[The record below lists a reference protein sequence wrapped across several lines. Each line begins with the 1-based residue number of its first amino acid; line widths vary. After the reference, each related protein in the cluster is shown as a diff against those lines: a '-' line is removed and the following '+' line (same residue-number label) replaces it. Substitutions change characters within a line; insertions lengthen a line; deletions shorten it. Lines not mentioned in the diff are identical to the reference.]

1 MSHGLQGKA
10 HAPGRTEPL
19 TFGQPLLPSPARALE
34 SHSLMSSRKFGLNLV
49 VVLVIAALFTGF
61 WALINRP
68 VSAPA
73 WPEQISGFSYS
84 PFRLNESP
92 QRGQYPSEQELREDL
107 TQLSALTDS
116 IRLYTVEGSQAQIPR
131 LAEELGLRVT
141 LGIWISP
148 DLERNEREI
157 ARAIALANTS
167 RSVIRVVVGNEALFR
182 EEVTPEG
189 LIAYLDRVRAA
200 VKVPVTTSE
209 QWHIWKAHPELAGHV
224 DLIAAHILPYWEF
237 VPMSDAVQFVLDRAR
252 ELKQQFPR
260 KPLLL
265 SEVGWPS
272 NGRMRGGADATQADQ
287 AIYLRTL
294 VNTLNRHGYNYF
306 VIEAYDQPWKAS
318 DEGSVGAYWG
328 VFNAARQQ
336 KFNFEGPVVAIP
348 QWRALAVASVVLA
361 LLALA
366 LLLIDGST
374 LRQRGRTFLTV
385 IAFLCGSVLVWIAY
399 DYSQQYSTWFSLTVG
414 VLLGLG
420 ALGVFIVLLTE
431 AHELAEAV
439 WIHKRRREFLPVH
452 TDNAY
457 RPKVS
462 VHVPCYNEP
471 PEMVK
476 QTLDALAAL
485 DYPDFE
491 VLVIDNNTQ
500 DPAVWEPLKAHCERL
515 GERFRFFHV
524 SPLAGFK
531 GGALNYLLPHTAADA
546 EVVAVIDSDYCVD
559 RHWLKHMVPHF
570 ADPTIAVVQSPQDYR
585 DAHESLFKTLC
596 YSEYKGFFHIGM
608 VTRNERNAIIQHGT
622 MTMTRRSVLD
632 ELGWA
637 EWCIC
642 EDAELGLRVF
652 ERGYSAAYAHAS
664 YGQGL
669 MPDTFIDFKKQRFRW
684 AYGAIQIIK
693 HHAGAL
699 LRGRGS
705 ELTRGQR
712 YHFLAGWLPWIADG
726 MNIFFTVGALLW
738 SAAMIIVPQR
748 VDPPLLM
755 FAIPPLALFG
765 FKVGKILFLYRRA
778 VGVDL
783 KDAFAAALAGLALSH
798 TIAKAVLYG
807 FFTRSMPFIRTPK
820 HADSHGVLVA
830 IAEAREELFILLL
843 LWSAAAGICL
853 VQGLPNTDMRFWV
866 VMLLVQSLP
875 YLAALVMAF
884 LSSLPRR
891 ETLAERAS
899 HGEGA

>member
-1 MSHGLQGKA
+1 
-10 HAPGRTEPL
+10 
-19 TFGQPLLPSPARALE
+19 
-34 SHSLMSSRKFGLNLV
+34 MSSRKFGLNLV
-49 VVLVIAALFTGF
+49 VVLAIAALFTGF

-84 PFRLNESP
+84 PFRLGESP
-92 QRGQYPSEQELREDL
+92 QKGQYPSDNEMRQDL
-107 TQLSALTDS
+107 EQLSKLTDS
-116 IRLYTVEGSQAQIPR
+116 IRIYTVEGTQADIPR
-131 LAEELGLRVT
+131 LAEEFGLRVT

-157 ARAIALANTS
+157 ATAIQLANNS
-167 RSVIRVVVGNEALFR
+167 RSVVRVVVGNEALFR
-182 EEVTPEG
+182 EEVTPEN
-189 LIAYLDRVRAA
+189 LIKYLDRVRAA

-209 QWHIWKAHPELAGHV
+209 QWHIWKENPQLAKHV

-237 VPMSDAVQFVLDRAR
+237 VPMKDSVEFVLDRAR
-252 ELKQQFPR
+252 ELKHQFPR
-260 KPLLL
+260 NPLLL

-294 VNTLNRHGYNYF
+294 VNTLNRRGYNYF

-328 VFNAARQQ
+328 VYNAERQQ
-336 KFNFEGPVVAIP
+336 KFNFDGPVVAIP

-361 LLALA
+361 MIALMV
-366 LLLIDGST
+366 LFIDGSA
-374 LRQRGRTFLTV
+374 LRQRGRTFLTF
-385 IAFLCGSVLVWIAY
+385 ITFLCGSVLVWIAY

-414 VLLGLG
+414 VLLALG

-439 WIHKRRREFLPVH
+439 WIHKRRREFLPVQA
-452 TDNAY
+452 DSAY

-485 DYPDFE
+485 DYPDYE
-491 VLVIDNNTQ
+491 VLVIDNNTK
-500 DPAVWEPLKAHCERL
+500 DPAVWEPLKAHCEKL

-524 SPLAGFK
+524 APLAGFK
-531 GGALNYLLPHTAADA
+531 GGALNYLIPHTAKDA
-546 EVVAVIDSDYCVD
+546 EVIAVIDSDYCVD
-559 RHWLKHMVPHF
+559 RNWLKHMVPHF
-570 ADPTIAVVQSPQDYR
+570 ADPKIAVVQSPQDYR
-585 DAHESLFKTLC
+585 DQHESAFKKLC

-608 VTRNERNAIIQHGT
+608 VTRNDRDAIIQHGT
-622 MTMTRRSVLD
+622 MTMTRRSVLE

-652 ERGYSAAYAHAS
+652 EKGLSAAYAHNS
-664 YGQGL
+664 YGKGL

-693 HHAGAL
+693 HHASAL
-699 LRGRGS
+699 LRGKGS

-726 MNIFFTVGALLW
+726 MNIFFTIGALLW
-738 SAAMIIVPQR
+738 SAAMIIVPHR
-748 VDPPLLM
+748 VDPPLM
-755 FAIPPLALFG
+755 IFAIPPLALFF
-765 FKVGKILFLYRRA
+765 FKVGKIIFLYRRA
-778 VGVDL
+778 VGVNL

-807 FFTRSMPFIRTPK
+807 FFTSSMPFFRTPK
-820 HADSHGVLVA
+820 NADSHGLLVA
-830 IAEAREELFILLL
+830 ISEAREELFIMLL
-843 LWSAAAGICL
+843 LWGAALGIYL
-853 VQGLPNTDMRFWV
+853 VQGLPSSDMRFWV
-866 VMLLVQSLP
+866 AMLLVQSLP
-875 YLAALVMAF
+875 YVAALVMAF
-884 LSSLPRR
+884 LSSLPKPG
-891 ETLAERAS
+891 EKAAEPQQA
-899 HGEGA
+899 

>member
-1 MSHGLQGKA
+1 
-10 HAPGRTEPL
+10 
-19 TFGQPLLPSPARALE
+19 
-34 SHSLMSSRKFGLNLV
+34 MSSRKFGLNLV
-49 VVLVIAALFTGF
+49 VVLAIAALFTGF
-61 WALINRP
+61 WALVNRP

-84 PFRLNESP
+84 PFRLGESP
-92 QRGQYPSEQELREDL
+92 QKGQYPSDDEMRQDLEQMNK
-107 TQLSALTDS
+107 LTDS
-116 IRLYTVEGSQAQIPR
+116 IRIYTVEGSQADIPR
-131 LAEELGLRVT
+131 LAEEFGLRVT

-157 ARAIALANTS
+157 ATAIELANTS
-167 RSVIRVVVGNEALFR
+167 RSVVRVVVGNEALFR
-182 EEVTPEG
+182 EEITPEA
-189 LIAYLDRVRAA
+189 LIQYLDRVRAA

-209 QWHIWKAHPELAGHV
+209 QWHIWKEHPELAKHV

-237 VPMSDAVQFVLDRAR
+237 VPMQDSVAFVLDRAR

-294 VNTLNRHGYNYF
+294 VNTLNRRGYNYF

-328 VFNAARQQ
+328 VFNAERQQ

-361 LLALA
+361 MIALTV
-366 LLLIDGST
+366 LLIDGSA
-374 LRQRGRTFLTV
+374 LRQRGRTFLTF
-385 IAFLCGSVLVWIAY
+385 ITFLCGSVLVWIGY

-414 VLLGLG
+414 VLLALG
-420 ALGVFIVLLTE
+420 ALGVFIVLMTE

-439 WIHKRRREFLPVH
+439 WIHKRRREFLPVQG
-452 TDNAY
+452 DSAY

-485 DYPDFE
+485 DYPDYE
-491 VLVIDNNTQ
+491 VLVIDNNTK
-500 DPAVWEPLKAHCERL
+500 DPAVWEPLKAHCEKL
-515 GERFRFFHV
+515 GERFKFFHV
-524 SPLAGFK
+524 APLAGFK
-531 GGALNYLLPHTAADA
+531 GGALNYLIPHTAEDA
-546 EVVAVIDSDYCVD
+546 EVIAVIDSDYCVD
-559 RHWLKHMVPHF
+559 RNWLKHMVPHF
-570 ADPTIAVVQSPQDYR
+570 ADPKIAVVQSPQDYR
-585 DAHESLFKTLC
+585 DQHESAFKKLC

-608 VTRNERNAIIQHGT
+608 VTRNDRDAIIQHGT
-622 MTMTRRSVLD
+622 MTMTRRSVLV

-652 ERGYSAAYAHAS
+652 EKGLSAAYAHNS
-664 YGQGL
+664 YGKGL

-693 HHAGAL
+693 HHAAAL
-699 LRGRGS
+699 LRGKGS

-738 SAAMIIVPQR
+738 SAAMIIVPHR
-748 VDPPLLM
+748 VDPPLM
-755 FAIPPLALFG
+755 IFAIPPLALFF
-765 FKVGKILFLYRRA
+765 FKVGKIIFLYRRA
-778 VGVDL
+778 VGVNL

-807 FFTRSMPFIRTPK
+807 FFTSSMPFFRTPK
-820 HADSHGVLVA
+820 NADSHGLLVA
-830 IAEAREELFILLL
+830 ISEAREELFIMLL
-843 LWSAAAGICL
+843 LWGAAAGIYL
-853 VQGLPNTDMRFWV
+853 VQGLPSSDMRFWV
-866 VMLLVQSLP
+866 AMLLVQSLP

-884 LSSLPRR
+884 LSSLPKPADKV
-891 ETLAERAS
+891 AEPQQA
-899 HGEGA
+899 

>member
-1 MSHGLQGKA
+1 
-10 HAPGRTEPL
+10 
-19 TFGQPLLPSPARALE
+19 
-34 SHSLMSSRKFGLNLV
+34 MSSRKFGLNLV
-49 VVLVIAALFTGF
+49 VVLAIAALFTGF

-84 PFRLNESP
+84 PFRLGQSP
-92 QRGQYPSEQELREDL
+92 QKGQYPSDEEIRQDLEQM
-107 TQLSALTDS
+107 SKLTDS
-116 IRLYTVEGSQAQIPR
+116 IRIYTVEGTQADIPR
-131 LAEELGLRVT
+131 LAEELGLRIT

-157 ARAIALANTS
+157 AKAIELANTS
-167 RSVIRVVVGNEALFR
+167 RSVVRVVVGNEALFR
-182 EEVTPEG
+182 KEVTPEA
-189 LIAYLDRVRAA
+189 LIGYLDRVRAA

-209 QWHIWKAHPELAGHV
+209 QWHIWKETPELAKHV

-237 VPMSDAVQFVLDRAR
+237 VPMKDSLQFVLDRAR
-252 ELKQQFPR
+252 ELKHQFPR

-294 VNTLNRHGYNYF
+294 VNTLNRRGYNYF

-328 VFNAARQQ
+328 VYNAARQQ

-361 LLALA
+361 MIALTV
-366 LLLIDGST
+366 LLIDGSA
-374 LRQRGRTFLTV
+374 LRQRGRTFLTF
-385 IAFLCGSVLVWIAY
+385 ITFLCGSVLVWIAY

-414 VLLGLG
+414 VLLALG

-439 WIHKRRREFLPVH
+439 WIHKRRREFLPVQG
-452 TDNAY
+452 DSAY

-462 VHVPCYNEP
+462 IHVPCYNEP

-485 DYPDFE
+485 DYPDYE
-491 VLVIDNNTQ
+491 VLVIDNNTK

-524 SPLAGFK
+524 APLAGFK
-531 GGALNYLLPHTAADA
+531 GGALNYLIPRTAKDA
-546 EVVAVIDSDYCVD
+546 EVIAVIDSDYCVD
-559 RHWLKHMVPHF
+559 RNWLKHMVPHF
-570 ADPTIAVVQSPQDYR
+570 ADPKIAVVQSPQDYR
-585 DAHESLFKTLC
+585 DQHESAFKKLC

-608 VTRNERNAIIQHGT
+608 VTRNDRDAIIQHGT
-622 MTMTRRSVLD
+622 MTMTRRSVLE

-652 ERGYSAAYAHAS
+652 EKGLSAAYAHNS
-664 YGQGL
+664 YGKGL

-693 HHAGAL
+693 HHAAAL
-699 LRGRGS
+699 LRGKGS

-748 VDPPLLM
+748 VDPPLM
-755 FAIPPLALFG
+755 IFAIPPLALFF
-765 FKVGKILFLYRRA
+765 FKVGKIIFLYRRA
-778 VGVDL
+778 VGVNL

-807 FFTRSMPFIRTPK
+807 FFTSSMPFFRTPK
-820 HADSHGVLVA
+820 NADSHGLLVA
-830 IAEAREELFILLL
+830 ISEAREELFIMLL
-843 LWSAAAGICL
+843 LWGAALGIYL
-853 VQGLPNTDMRFWV
+853 VQGLPGADMRFWV
-866 VMLLVQSLP
+866 AMLLVQSLP
-875 YLAALVMAF
+875 YLAALVMAM
-884 LSSLPRR
+884 LSSLPKPGD
-891 ETLAERAS
+891 EAVKAKAT
-899 HGEGA
+899 

>member
-1 MSHGLQGKA
+1 
-10 HAPGRTEPL
+10 
-19 TFGQPLLPSPARALE
+19 
-34 SHSLMSSRKFGLNLV
+34 MSSRKFGLNLV
-49 VVLVIAALFTGF
+49 VVLAIAALFTGF
-61 WALINRP
+61 WALVNRP

-73 WPEQISGFSYS
+73 WPEQIAGFSYS
-84 PFRLNESP
+84 PFRLGESP
-92 QRGQYPSEQELREDL
+92 QKGQYPSDDEMRQDLEQMNK
-107 TQLSALTDS
+107 LTDN
-116 IRLYTVEGSQAQIPR
+116 IRIYTVEGTQAEIPR

-157 ARAIALANTS
+157 AKAIELANSS
-167 RSVIRVVVGNEALFR
+167 RSVVRVVVGNEALFR
-182 EEVTPEG
+182 EEVTPEA
-189 LIAYLDRVRAA
+189 LIQYLDRVRAA

-209 QWHIWKAHPELAGHV
+209 QWHIWKEHPELAKHV

-237 VPMSDAVQFVLDRAR
+237 VPMKDSVEFVLDRAR

-294 VNTLNRHGYNYF
+294 VNTLNRRGYNYF

-328 VFNAARQQ
+328 VFNAERQQ
-336 KFNFEGPVVAIP
+336 KFNFDGPVVAIP

-361 LLALA
+361 MIALTV
-366 LLLIDGST
+366 LLIDGSA
-374 LRQRGRTFLTV
+374 LRQRGRTFLTF
-385 IAFLCGSVLVWIAY
+385 ITFLCGSVLVWIGY

-414 VLLGLG
+414 VLLALG

-439 WIHKRRREFLPVH
+439 WTHKRRREFLPVQG
-452 TDNAY
+452 DSAY

-485 DYPDFE
+485 DYPDYE
-491 VLVIDNNTQ
+491 VLVIDNNTK
-500 DPAVWEPLKAHCERL
+500 DPAVWEPLKAHCEKL
-515 GERFRFFHV
+515 GERFKFFHV
-524 SPLAGFK
+524 APLAGFK
-531 GGALNYLLPHTAADA
+531 GGALNYLIPHTAADA
-546 EVVAVIDSDYCVD
+546 EVIAVIDSDYCVD
-559 RHWLKHMVPHF
+559 RNWLKHMVPHF
-570 ADPTIAVVQSPQDYR
+570 ADPKIAVVQSPQDYR
-585 DAHESLFKTLC
+585 DQHESAFKKLC

-608 VTRNERNAIIQHGT
+608 VTRNDRDAIIQHGT
-622 MTMTRRSVLD
+622 MTMTRRSVLM

-652 ERGYSAAYAHAS
+652 EKGLSAAYAHNS
-664 YGQGL
+664 YGKGL

-693 HHAGAL
+693 HHAAAL
-699 LRGRGS
+699 LRGKGS

-712 YHFLAGWLPWIADG
+712 YHFLAGWLPWVADG

-738 SAAMIIVPQR
+738 SAAMIIVPHR
-748 VDPPLLM
+748 VDPPLM
-755 FAIPPLALFG
+755 IFAIPPLALFF
-765 FKVGKILFLYRRA
+765 FKVGKIIFLYRRA
-778 VGVDL
+778 VGVNL

-807 FFTRSMPFIRTPK
+807 FFTSSMPFIRTPK
-820 HADSHGVLVA
+820 HADSHGLLVA
-830 IAEAREELFILLL
+830 IAEAREELFIMLL
-843 LWSAAAGICL
+843 LWGAAAGICL
-853 VQGLPNTDMRFWV
+853 VQGLPSSDMRFWV
-866 VMLLVQSLP
+866 AMLLVQSLP

-884 LSSLPRR
+884 LSSLPKPSDKGV
-891 ETLAERAS
+891 EAEAT
-899 HGEGA
+899 

>member
-1 MSHGLQGKA
+1 
-10 HAPGRTEPL
+10 
-19 TFGQPLLPSPARALE
+19 
-34 SHSLMSSRKFGLNLV
+34 MSSRKFGLNLV
-49 VVLVIAALFTGF
+49 IVLAIAALFTGF

-84 PFRLNESP
+84 PFRLGESP
-92 QRGQYPSEQELREDL
+92 QKGQYPSDAEMRQDLEQMNK
-107 TQLSALTDS
+107 LTDS
-116 IRLYTVEGSQAQIPR
+116 IRIYTVEGTQADIPQ

-148 DLERNEREI
+148 DLQRNEREI
-157 ARAIALANTS
+157 ATAIELANTS
-167 RSVIRVVVGNEALFR
+167 RSVVRVVVGNEALFR
-182 EEVTPEG
+182 EEVTPEA
-189 LIAYLDRVRAA
+189 LIQYLDRVRAA

-209 QWHIWKAHPELAGHV
+209 QWHIWKEHPELAKHV

-237 VPMSDAVQFVLDRAR
+237 VPMKDSVEFVLDRAR

-294 VNTLNRHGYNYF
+294 VNTLNRRGYNYF

-328 VFNAARQQ
+328 VFNAERQQ

-361 LLALA
+361 MLALTV
-366 LLLIDGST
+366 LLIDGSA
-374 LRQRGRTFLTV
+374 LRQRGRTFLTF
-385 IAFLCGSVLVWIAY
+385 ITFLCGSVLVWIGY

-414 VLLGLG
+414 VLLALG

-439 WIHKRRREFLPVH
+439 WIHKRRREFLPVQG
-452 TDNAY
+452 DSAY

-485 DYPDFE
+485 DYPDYE
-491 VLVIDNNTQ
+491 VLVIDNNTK
-500 DPAVWEPLKAHCERL
+500 DPAVWEPLKAHCEKL
-515 GERFRFFHV
+515 GERFKFFHV
-524 SPLAGFK
+524 APLAGFK
-531 GGALNYLLPHTAADA
+531 GGALNYLLPHTAKDA
-546 EVVAVIDSDYCVD
+546 EVIAVIDSDYCVD
-559 RHWLKHMVPHF
+559 RNWLKHMVPHF
-570 ADPTIAVVQSPQDYR
+570 ADPKIAVVQSPQDYR
-585 DAHESLFKTLC
+585 DQHESAFKKLC

-608 VTRNERNAIIQHGT
+608 VTRNDRDAIIQHGT
-622 MTMTRRSVLD
+622 MTMTRRSVLE

-652 ERGYSAAYAHAS
+652 EKGLSAAYAHNS
-664 YGQGL
+664 YGKGL

-693 HHAGAL
+693 HHAAAL
-699 LRGRGS
+699 LRGKGS

-712 YHFLAGWLPWIADG
+712 YHFLAGWLPWVADG

-738 SAAMIIVPQR
+738 SAAMIIVPHR
-748 VDPPLLM
+748 VDPPLM
-755 FAIPPLALFG
+755 IFAIPPLALFF
-765 FKVGKILFLYRRA
+765 FKVAKIIFLYRRA
-778 VGVDL
+778 VGVNL

-807 FFTRSMPFIRTPK
+807 FFTSSMPFFRTPK
-820 HADSHGVLVA
+820 NADSHGLLVA
-830 IAEAREELFILLL
+830 IAEAREELFIMLL
-843 LWSAAAGICL
+843 LWGAAAGIYL
-853 VQGLPNTDMRFWV
+853 VQGLPSSDMRFWV
-866 VMLLVQSLP
+866 AMLLVQSLP
-875 YLAALVMAF
+875 YLAALVMAL
-884 LSSLPRR
+884 LSSLPKP
-891 ETLAERAS
+891 EHKMAEPQEA
-899 HGEGA
+899 

>member
-1 MSHGLQGKA
+1 
-10 HAPGRTEPL
+10 
-19 TFGQPLLPSPARALE
+19 
-34 SHSLMSSRKFGLNLV
+34 MSSRKFGLNLV
-49 VVLVIAALFTGF
+49 VVLAIAALFTGF

-84 PFRLNESP
+84 PFRLGESP
-92 QRGQYPSEQELREDL
+92 QKGQYPTDDEMRQDL
-107 TQLSALTDS
+107 EQLSKLTDS
-116 IRLYTVEGSQAQIPR
+116 IRIYTVEGTQADIPR

-157 ARAIALANTS
+157 ATAIQLANTS
-167 RSVIRVVVGNEALFR
+167 RSVVRVVVGNEALFR
-182 EEVTPEG
+182 EEVTPEN
-189 LIAYLDRVRAA
+189 LIKYLDRVRAA

-209 QWHIWKAHPELAGHV
+209 QWHIWKEHPELAMHV

-237 VPMSDAVQFVLDRAR
+237 VPMKDSVQFVLDRAR
-252 ELKQQFPR
+252 ELKRQFPR

-294 VNTLNRHGYNYF
+294 VNTLNRRGYNYF

-328 VFNAARQQ
+328 VYNAERKQ
-336 KFNFEGPVVAIP
+336 KFNFDGPVVAIP

-361 LLALA
+361 MIALTV
-366 LLLIDGST
+366 LFIDGSA
-374 LRQRGRTFLTV
+374 LRQRGRTFLTF
-385 IAFLCGSVLVWIAY
+385 ITFLCGSVLVWIAY

-414 VLLGLG
+414 VLLALG

-439 WIHKRRREFLPVH
+439 WIHKRRREFLPVQA
-452 TDNAY
+452 DSAY

-485 DYPDFE
+485 DYPDYE
-491 VLVIDNNTQ
+491 VLVIDNNTK
-500 DPAVWEPLKAHCERL
+500 DPAVWEPLKAHCEKL
-515 GERFRFFHV
+515 GERFKFFHV
-524 SPLAGFK
+524 APLAGFK
-531 GGALNYLLPHTAADA
+531 GGALNYLIPHTAKDA
-546 EVVAVIDSDYCVD
+546 EVIAVIDSDYCVD
-559 RHWLKHMVPHF
+559 RNWLKHMVPHF
-570 ADPTIAVVQSPQDYR
+570 ADPKIAVVQSPQDYR
-585 DAHESLFKTLC
+585 DQHESAFKKLC

-608 VTRNERNAIIQHGT
+608 VTRNDRDAIIQHGT
-622 MTMTRRSVLD
+622 MTMTRRSVLE

-652 ERGYSAAYAHAS
+652 EKGLSAAYAHNS
-664 YGQGL
+664 YGKGL

-693 HHAGAL
+693 HHASAL
-699 LRGRGS
+699 LRGKGS
-705 ELTRGQR
+705 QLTSGQR

-726 MNIFFTVGALLW
+726 MNIFFTIGALLW
-738 SAAMIIVPQR
+738 SAAMIIVPHR
-748 VDPPLLM
+748 VDPPLM
-755 FAIPPLALFG
+755 IFAIPPLALFF
-765 FKVGKILFLYRRA
+765 FKVGKIVFLYRRA
-778 VGVDL
+778 VGVNL

-807 FFTRSMPFIRTPK
+807 FFTSSMPFFRTPK
-820 HADSHGVLVA
+820 NADSHGLLVA
-830 IAEAREELFILLL
+830 ISEAREELFIMVL
-843 LWSAAAGICL
+843 LWGAALGIYL
-853 VQGLPNTDMRFWV
+853 VQGLPSSDMRFWV
-866 VMLLVQSLP
+866 AMLLVQSLP
-875 YLAALVMAF
+875 YVAALVMAF
-884 LSSLPRR
+884 LSSLPKP
-891 ETLAERAS
+891 AEKAA
-899 HGEGA
+899 EAQQA